1 MAELERRVSE
11 LELVFGEF
19 LVQSTLSARR
29 AEAESQLLK
38 EQIKEFKNEMK
49 VFKDSMEK
57 TIIEL
62 KESTLELKNTT
73 EQTRK
78 ERASELERV
87 VAQTR
92 KEMSES
98 KAELER
104 VVAQTRKEMS
114 ESKAELERVVE
125 QTRKEMSES
134 KAELERVVAQTRKE
148 MSESK
153 AELER
158 VVAQTRKEMS
168 ESKAE
173 LERVVAQ
180 TRKEMSESKAELNKK
195 WGDLA
200 NKLGTVVEDIVAP
213 NIPTIAKKYFKVEE
227 IQRIMMNLYIKSE
240 SLKKEK
246 EFDLILVAKDLVIL
260 NETKTTV
267 RQNYLEEFI
276 QSLPEFFEFF
286 PELKGR
292 KLIPIFSSMSFTPPQ
307 LAYLTKHK
315 IYAMSMSGDT
325 MELLNFDEIPF
336 A

>member
-11 LELVFGEF
+11 LEVVFGEF
-19 LVQSTLSARR
+19 VVQSTLSARR

-38 EQIKEFKNEMK
+38 EQIKELKNEMKDFKDEMLEFKNEMK
-49 VFKDSMEK
+49 DFKDEMKMFKDEMLDFKDNVEK
-57 TIIEL
+57 AIVEL
-62 KESTLELKNTT
+62 KETTSELKNTT
-73 EQTRK
+73 VQLSK
-78 ERASELERV
+78 EMIESRAELDRV
-87 VAQTR
+87 LVQTR

-98 KAELER
+98 KAELDR
-104 VVAQTRKEMS
+104 VMVQTRKEIS
-114 ESKAELERVVE
+114 ESKAELDRVLE
-125 QTRKEMSES
+125 QTRKEMN
-134 KAELERVVAQTRKE
+134 
-148 MSESK
+148 
-153 AELER
+153 
-158 VVAQTRKEMS
+158 
-168 ESKAE
+168 
-173 LERVVAQ
+173 
-180 TRKEMSESKAELNKK
+180 ESKAELNKK

-227 IQRIMMNLYIKSE
+227 IQRMMMNLYIRSE

-267 RQNYLEEFI
+267 RQNYLEDFL

-292 KLIPIFSSMSFTPPQ
+292 KLIPILSSMSFTQQQ